1 MADITIRKGNVELTV
16 PEDQKDRY
24 LKLGYSVYE
33 GNKLVEEAP
42 SNDIGALQ
50 AKIARLNSENDKLRE
65 DNKSLSKELQKL
77 KVSKTKAVKE
87 D

>member
-16 PEDQKDRY
+16 SEDQKDRY

-42 SNDIGALQ
+42 TTDVGALLTKIASLLKENESLK
-50 AKIARLNSENDKLRE
+50 AKIE
-65 DNKSLSKELQKL
+65 SLQQKPKNTTTKKKE
-77 KVSKTKAVKE
+77 S
-87 D
+87 

>member
-16 PEDQKDRY
+16 SEDQKDRY

-42 SNDIGALQ
+42 TTDVGVLR
-50 AKIARLNSENDKLRE
+50 AKIASLLKENE
-65 DNKSLSKELQKL
+65 SLKAKVESLQQKPKNTTTKKKE
-77 KVSKTKAVKE
+77 S
-87 D
+87 